1 MSSKGYD
8 YLDDNSVAGE
18 MTEIF
23 AKDITAAEGHCSQ
36 CGTIKHI
43 AEAHVYVKCPGVV
56 ARCAVCHQI
65 LFRFVCVRQRVFLD
79 VRELKYLSL
88 DRSLLQEYGR

>member
-1 MSSKGYD
+1 MSSNGDD
-8 YLDDNSVAGE
+8 YLDGNAVAGE

-23 AKDITAAEGHCSQ
+23 VMDVTAAEGQCAHCA
-36 CGTIKHI
+36 TIKHF

-56 ARCAVCHQI
+56 ARCAVCGEILLRLAYVHQ
-65 LFRFVCVRQRVFLD
+65 QVFID
-79 VRELKYLSL
+79 VGGLTYLSL

>member
-1 MSSKGYD
+1 MSLSGYD
-8 YLDDNSVAGE
+8 YLDGNSVAGE

-23 AKDITAAEGHCSQ
+23 AMDVTPAEGQCAH
-36 CGTIKHI
+36 CGTIKHF

-56 ARCAVCHQI
+56 ARCGVCEQI

-79 VRELKYLSL
+79 VRGLTYLSL

>member
-1 MSSKGYD
+1 MSSNGYD
-8 YLDDNSVAGE
+8 YLDGNAVAGE
-18 MTEIF
+18 MTEVF
-23 AKDITAAEGHCSQ
+23 AMDVSAAEGQCAH

-56 ARCAVCHQI
+56 ARCADCGQI
-65 LFRFVCVRQRVFLD
+65 LFRFVRVRQRLFLD
-79 VRELKYLSL
+79 VRGLTYLGL